1 MNEFTPTPRSARGA
15 YGIAG
20 EYVTSE
26 VIYQKESASIFSR
39 RWLCAGRLE
48 ELDPKSSCLPIS
60 LENQSLFLIRD
71 ESGIVRAF
79 RNFCRHRGSQLVTE
93 TNCSSMGKRIQCP
106 YHAWTYSR
114 SGDLTSAPNMADD
127 DNFDA
132 KSHGLMEVCCEVYGG
147 FIWINFHPEESVSQW
162 LQPIAQHFQDWQIS
176 DLRITHELVYDV
188 QANWKLI
195 FQNYSECYHCPI
207 VHPMLNRLTPYQGSS
222 NELDEGPILGGPMGL
237 AESSQTMSCDGK
249 FAGQPIGNLNPDQLR
264 SVYYFT
270 ICPTMF
276 LSLHPDY
283 VLIHR
288 VERIDTGNS
297 KVTCQFLFPP
307 DTTEQQTFAPDQ
319 AIEFWDIT
327 NRQDWEVCEL
337 AQRGMS
343 DPAYLPGPYSPLE
356 SVVAAFDRNYLLEL
370 DLKSGD

>member
-1 MNEFTPTPRSARGA
+1 MNEFTPTSRSARGA

-20 EYVTSE
+20 KYVTSE
-26 VIYQKESASIFSR
+26 AIYQKESDSIFSR

-48 ELDPKSSCLPIS
+48 ELDPNSSCLPIS
-60 LENQSLFLIRD
+60 IEKQSLFLIRD
-71 ESGIVRAF
+71 ESGTVRAF

-114 SGDLTSAPNMADD
+114 SGDLTSAPNMVEN
-127 DNFDA
+127 DNFDS
-132 KSHGLMEVCCEVYGG
+132 KSHGLFEIPCEIFGG
-147 FIWINFHPEESVSQW
+147 FIWVNFHPEEPVSQW
-162 LQPIAQHFQDWQIS
+162 LQPIAQYFHDWKLS
-176 DLRITHELVYDV
+176 DLRIKHELVYHV

-249 FAGQPIGNLNPDQLR
+249 YAGQPIDGLNSDQLR

-288 VERIDTGNS
+288 IERIDTGNS
-297 KVTCQFLFPP
+297 NVICQFLFPP
-307 DTTEQQTFAPDQ
+307 ESSDQQKFAPDQ

-337 AQRGMS
+337 AQNGMS
-343 DPAYLPGPYSPLE
+343 DPAYQPGPYSDLE
-356 SVVAAFDRNYLLEL
+356 SVVAASERNYLSEMKF
-370 DLKSGD
+370 KSN